1 VTIDGAAVTPSR
13 PRRSRWRPSAR
24 RVWFVVSLLVCLVL
38 WQVASD
44 TEVINPTFIASPT
57 EIVSTAVDEIQTG
70 DFWHDVRVSATAFF
84 LGFGAAA
91 ILGPLLGMII
101 GMNRRLRY
109 AAEPW
114 VDLFNAMPRVALLP
128 LVVIWVGLGI
138 KAAIVVAFMG
148 AFISILIS
156 TIDGVRTID
165 PANRR
170 VARSFGA
177 SRTREFVSVVFPGT
191 IPSIMSGLRIG
202 VERALIGVF
211 VAELFGGNA
220 GIGFM
225 IKKAG
230 ETLQADKVFFGVIV
244 FIVFGLVAIAVLDRL
259 QRRFEH
265 WRPRRIG

>member
-1 VTIDGAAVTPSR
+1 MAVGGTAATPSHPSR
-13 PRRSRWRPSAR
+13 LRAALTPRRL
-24 RVWFVVSLLVCLVL
+24 WFVASFVVFLVA
-38 WQVASD
+38 WQFASD
-44 TEVINPTFIASPT
+44 QEAINPAFFASPT
-57 EIVSTAVDEIQTG
+57 DIVSEAVEQVQTG
-70 DFWHDVRVSATAFF
+70 DFWNDVRVSATAFF
-84 LGFGAAA
+84 IGFGLSAV
-91 ILGPLLGMII
+91 LGPLLGLII

-138 KAAIVVAFMG
+138 KAAIVVAFLG

-156 TIDGVRTID
+156 TIDGVRMID
-165 PANRR
+165 PATRR
-170 VARSFGA
+170 VARSYGA
-177 SRTREFVSVVFPGT
+177 TKRREFLSVVLPGT
-191 IPSIMSGLRIG
+191 VPSIVSGLRIG

-220 GIGFM
+220 GVGFM

-230 ETLQADKVFFGVIV
+230 ETLQADRVFFGVFV
-244 FIVFGLVAIAVLDRL
+244 FIVFGLFAIAVIDRV

-265 WRPRRIG
+265 WRPRRAA